1 MAPIK
6 DIDKTIDNVTALRI
20 HNIMASLQAIR
31 TKGHTYWRIVESR
44 RVNGKPRP
52 VPVLYLGTADALLER
67 LLSGGSAALR
77 IQSFEHGSVAVLQA
91 AADRLQVAAMIDR
104 HLPGYAKGLTL
115 GQSLVL
121 AAVNRACHPC
131 SKRAWHDWAAQTSL
145 AQFYPG
151 VDLEALTSQFFWE
164 RMDAVPETA
173 LAAMEAELVQTTV
186 RELGINLD
194 TLFFDTTNFYTFIDS
209 TNDRTALPRRGHNK
223 QHRNDLRQV
232 GLGLLVSRE
241 GQLPLLSQVYPGN
254 ENDATCFPKALAL
267 IRERLQQLGL
277 PMERLTLVF
286 DRGNNSR
293 DNFKAV
299 DQGPHGY
306 VAALSPAN
314 VPDLRDLP
322 LSAYRAL
329 PDGPLAGMLVH
340 RDRRVVWG
348 AERTVLLFLSEELRQ
363 AQLRGLEQ
371 QLAKRLLELED
382 WRQKLGKPRSG
393 PKDPAKAMA
402 KAQDGQHLKAF
413 LKVTFDPAKVGSERL
428 AWSLDAEARA
438 RIEEH
443 FGKRV
448 LITSRHD
455 WTDEAILTAYRG
467 QSQAE
472 ASFRQLKDDDH
483 LAVRPQYHWTD
494 QKIRVHAF
502 LCLAALLMA
511 RTVEHEARQAGFTG
525 SLSGLL
531 DQMAKVRLAMIL
543 QPTQGRPRCTWQ
555 LEETDPGTL
564 ALFSALVPAKA
575 PFCYTDSAN

>member
-1 MAPIK
+1 M
-6 DIDKTIDNVTALRI
+6 RI
-20 HNIMASLQAIR
+20 HNYMASLQAIR

-67 LLSGGSAALR
+67 LLSGGSGALR
-77 IQSFEHGSVAVLQA
+77 VQSFEHGSIAVLKA
-91 AADRLQVAAMIDR
+91 AADRLQVAAIIDR
-104 HLPGYAKGLTL
+104 HIPGAARGLTI
-115 GQSLVL
+115 GETLVL
-121 AAVNRACHPC
+121 AALNRACHPC
-131 SKRAWHDWAAQTSL
+131 SKRAWRDWASQTSL

-151 VDLEALTSQFFWE
+151 VDLEALTSQFFWDQ
-164 RMDAVPETA
+164 MDAIPEEA
-173 LAAMEAELVQTTV
+173 LAAIEADLVKATV
-186 RELGINLD
+186 AELGIHLD

-209 TNDRTALPRRGHNK
+209 TNARTELPRRGHNK

-267 IRERLQQLGL
+267 IRARLTQLGL

-306 VAALSPAN
+306 VAALSPSS
-314 VPDLRDLP
+314 VPGLRDLP
-322 LSAYRAL
+322 DTAYRL
-329 PDGPLAGMLVH
+329 LTEVTLAGIPVH
-340 RDRRVVWG
+340 RSKQVVWG
-348 AERTVLLFLSEELRQ
+348 AERTVLMFKSEELRQ
-363 AQLRGLEQ
+363 AQVRGLDQ
-371 QLAKRLLELED
+371 QLTKRLRELED

-393 PKDPAKAMA
+393 PKDAAKAVA
-402 KAQDGQHLKAF
+402 KFEEGQYLKTF
-413 LKVTFDPAKVGSERL
+413 LKVTFDPAKEGMDRL
-428 AWSLDAEARA
+428 AWSIDLEEKAK
-438 RIEEH
+438 IEKH

-455 WTDEAILTAYRG
+455 WTDEAILSAYRG

-472 ASFRQLKDDDH
+472 ASFRQLKDGEH

-502 LCLAALLMA
+502 ICLTALLMA
-511 RTVEHEARQAGFTG
+511 RTVEHQARQAGYEG
-525 SLSGLL
+525 SLSALL
-531 DQMAKVRLAMIL
+531 DLMAKLRLAMVL

-555 LEETDPGTL
+555 FEETSPATL
-564 ALFSALVPAKA
+564 DLFAKLVPTKP
-575 PFCYTDSAN
+575 PFCYTTLAE

>member
-1 MAPIK
+1 M
-6 DIDKTIDNVTALRI
+6 TMRI
-20 HNIMASLQAIR
+20 HNGMASLQAIR

-67 LLSGGSAALR
+67 LLSGGPGALR
-77 IQSFEHGSVAVLQA
+77 VQSFEHGPVAALQA
-91 AADRLQVAAMIDR
+91 AADRLQVAAIIDQ
-104 HLPGYAKGLTL
+104 HVPGTAKGLTL
-115 GQSLVL
+115 GASIVL
-121 AAVNRACHPC
+121 AALNRACQPC

-145 AQFYPG
+145 VQFYPG
-151 VDLEALTSQFFWE
+151 LDLEALTSQFFWD
-164 RMDAVPETA
+164 RMDAVPEAA
-173 LAAMEAELVQTTV
+173 LDAIEADLVQATV

-209 TNDRTALPRRGHNK
+209 TNDRTKLPRRGHNK

-267 IRERLQQLGL
+267 IRERLQKLGL

-293 DNFKAV
+293 ENFKAV
-299 DQGPHGY
+299 DRGPHGY
-306 VAALSPAN
+306 VAALAPAS

-322 LSAYRAL
+322 TSAYRVL
-329 PDGPLAGMLVH
+329 PEGHLAGIPVY
-340 RDRRVVWG
+340 RERRVVWG
-348 AERTVLLFLSEELRQ
+348 AERTVLMFVSEELRQ

-371 QLAKRLLELED
+371 QLTKRLQELED
-382 WRQKLGKPRSG
+382 WRQKLAKPRSG
-393 PKDPAKAMA
+393 PKDPAKALA
-402 KAQDGQHLKAF
+402 KVQEGQYLKAF
-413 LKVTFDPAKVGSERL
+413 LKVTYDPAKEGMERL
-428 AWSLDAEARA
+428 SWSLDAEAKA
-438 RIEEH
+438 KVEEH

-472 ASFRQLKDDDH
+472 ASFRQLKDNDH

-502 LCLAALLMA
+502 ICLAALLIA
-511 RTVEHEARQAGFTG
+511 RTVEHQARQAGYTG

-531 DQMAKVRLAMIL
+531 DQLAKLRLAMVL

-555 LEETDPGTL
+555 FEETDPGIL
-564 ALFSALVPAKA
+564 ALFSKLVPAKA
-575 PFCYTDSAN
+575 PFCYTDSAD

>member
-1 MAPIK
+1 
-6 DIDKTIDNVTALRI
+6 
-20 HNIMASLQAIR
+20 MASLQAIR

-52 VPVLYLGTADALLER
+52 VPVLYIGTADALLER
-67 LLSGGSAALR
+67 LLSGGSGVLR
-77 IQSFEHGSVAVLQA
+77 VQSFEHGSIAALKA
-91 AADRLQVAAMIDR
+91 AADRLQIADLIDQ
-104 HLPGYAKGLTL
+104 HVPGSAKGLTI
-115 GQSLVL
+115 GETFVL
-121 AAVNRACHPC
+121 AALNRACHPC
-131 SKRAWHDWAAQTSL
+131 SKRAWSHWAAETSL
-145 AQFYPG
+145 GQFYPG
-151 VDLEALTSQFFWE
+151 VDLDALTSQFFWD
-164 RMDAVPETA
+164 RMDAVPDET
-173 LAAMEAELVQTTV
+173 LAAIEADLVQATV
-186 RELGINLD
+186 NELGINLD

-209 TNDRTALPRRGHNK
+209 TNDRAELPRRGHNK

-267 IRERLQQLGL
+267 IRERLKQLGL

-293 DNFKAV
+293 ENFKAV
-299 DQGPHGY
+299 DKGPHGY
-306 VAALSPAN
+306 VAALSPAS

-322 LSAYRAL
+322 ASAYHTL
-329 PDGPLAGMLVH
+329 PDGPLAGIPVY
-340 RDRRVVWG
+340 RERRVVWG
-348 AERTVLLFLSEELRQ
+348 TERTVLMFLSEELRQ

-371 QLAKRLLELED
+371 QLTKRLRELED

-393 PKDPAKAMA
+393 PKDAAKAVA
-402 KAQDGQHLKAF
+402 KFQEGQYLKAF
-413 LKVTFDPAKVGSERL
+413 LTVTYDPAKEGSERL
-428 AWSLDAEARA
+428 SWSLDTEERG

-455 WTDEAILTAYRG
+455 WTDEAILSAYRG

-502 LCLAALLMA
+502 ICLVALLMA
-511 RTVEHEARQAGFTG
+511 RTVEYHARAAGFTG

-531 DQMAKVRLAMIL
+531 DQLARLRLAMVI
-543 QPTQGRPRCTWQ
+543 QPTKGRPRCTWQ
-555 LEETDPGTL
+555 LEETDPASL
-564 ALFSALVPAKA
+564 ALFSSLVPAKA
-575 PFCYTDSAN
+575 PFCYTNSNN

>member
-1 MAPIK
+1 
-6 DIDKTIDNVTALRI
+6 
-20 HNIMASLQAIR
+20 MASLQAIR

-67 LLSGGSAALR
+67 LLSGGSGALR
-77 IQSFEHGSVAVLQA
+77 VQSFEHGMVAVLKA
-91 AADRLQVAAMIDR
+91 AAERLQVAAIIDR
-104 HLPGYAKGLTL
+104 HVPSGPSKGLSL
-115 GQSLVL
+115 GETLVL
-121 AAVNRACHPC
+121 AALNRACHPC
-131 SKRAWHDWAAQTSL
+131 SKRAWRDWAAQTSL

-151 VDLEALTSQFFWE
+151 VDLDGLTSQFFWAQ
-164 RMDAVPETA
+164 MDALPEPA
-173 LAAMEAELVQTTV
+173 LAAIEADLVQATV

-209 TNDRTALPRRGHNK
+209 GNDRTELPRRGHNK

-254 ENDATCFPKALAL
+254 ENDATCFPKALGL
-267 IRERLQQLGL
+267 IRARLQQLGL

-293 DNFKAV
+293 ENFKAV

-306 VAALSPAN
+306 VAALSPAS

-322 LSAYRAL
+322 LAAYRPL
-329 PDGPLAGMLVH
+329 PDGPMAGLPVY
-340 RDRRVVWG
+340 REQRVVWG

-371 QLAKRLLELED
+371 QLAKRLQELED

-393 PKDPAKAMA
+393 PKNVAKALA
-402 KAQDGQHLKAF
+402 KVQDGQYLKSF
-413 LKVTFDPAKVGSERL
+413 LTVTFDPAKEGMDRL
-428 AWSLDAEARA
+428 AWSLDQEARS
-438 RIEEH
+438 RIEAH

-455 WTDEAILTAYRG
+455 WTDEAILSAYRG

-511 RTVEHEARQAGFTG
+511 RTVEHEARKAGFTG

-531 DQMAKVRLAMIL
+531 DQMGKLRLAMVL

-555 LEETDPGTL
+555 LEETDPANL
-564 ALFSALVPAKA
+564 ALFSKLVPAKA
-575 PFCYTDSAN
+575 PFCYTGLAN